1 MGETARDPIDYHR
14 TTQPLAGET
23 MKNTAKTPG
32 LVLVAV
38 AVVAFVVCLA
48 SFAIRQVDAG
58 IGAAIVALLA
68 AGAALAWL
76 AMEARRVRRPL
87 LQGSQVAHRIPH
99 VRLDDSGH
107 ESSQRPVEQT
117 TLQIGGQ
124 MKTRPGMVI
133 GHLHG
138 NRDPNPATAAAG

>member
-23 MKNTAKTPG
+23 MKNTAKT
-32 LVLVAV
+32 LVWCSLRWPWWLLWSAWP
-38 AVVAFVVCLA
+38 
-48 SFAIRQVDAG
+48 
-58 IGAAIVALLA
+58 ALPSDRSTQESA
-68 AGAALAWL
+68 RRSSL

>member
-1 MGETARDPIDYHR
+1 MGDTASDPVDHRR

-32 LVLVAV
+32 LALVAV

-48 SFAIRQVDAG
+48 SFAMRQVDVG

-76 AMEARRVRRPL
+76 TMEARRVR
-87 LQGSQVAHRIPH
+87 QVQREQSSARRGA
-99 VRLDDSGH
+99 RL
-107 ESSQRPVEQT
+107 R
-117 TLQIGGQ
+117 
-124 MKTRPGMVI
+124 R
-133 GHLHG
+133 
-138 NRDPNPATAAAG
+138 